1 MAHNGPPRRF
11 QGFFPPHPPG
21 CAGIWA
27 RTLQTRGVQA
37 PVRQPSTVVNSRGD
51 QFVTGKLELEES
63 LRFGAKVRRFVD
75 IAGRP
80 TARSHHRPLPP
91 RRLALAALLAGPP
104 PSTVLRVPCRPI
116 GHGERL
122 VHHARRQIKS

>member
-1 MAHNGPPRRF
+1 MAHNGTPRRF
-11 QGFFPPHPPG
+11 QGFFPSHPPS

-75 IAGRP
+75 IAGRH
-80 TARSHHRPLPP
+80 TARSWRGLF
-91 RRLALAALLAGPP
+91 LVFAAQMVKIPGMG
-104 PSTVLRVPCRPI
+104 VPKKY
-116 GHGERL
+116 GDDL
-122 VHHARRQIKS
+122 V